1 MLDSAPL
8 AALLHARPAAVSQMT
23 PWLNRHE
30 AATSILMYAE
40 VIEYLKSQPDFPRHL
55 AALRTLLLAEVYP
68 CFLTYAILDRYADI
82 RRTLR
87 PPHGPGLIGDIDT
100 LIAATALERRLTLVT
115 TDRDF
120 ERVPN
125 LEIMLLTRAA

>member
-55 AALRTLLLAEVYP
+55 AALRTLYSP
-68 CFLTYAILDRYADI
+68 KSILVSSPMRS
-82 RRTLR
+82 
-87 PPHGPGLIGDIDT
+87 
-100 LIAATALERRLTLVT
+100 LIAMLTFGVHCA
-115 TDRDF
+115 RHMG
-120 ERVPN
+120 RG
-125 LEIMLLTRAA
+125 